1 MEVCINILI
10 LKIFKLMI
18 RGLHLI
24 LISSILILSCE
35 KDDICIEGSDN
46 TNRITIGFLDDE
58 TKNPTG
64 ISLVNLKSIGNDS
77 IIHET
82 FSGQSIKL
90 PLKVNSTKT
99 QFLLD
104 NNDLIDT
111 LTIYHQSIHQYLNR
125 SCGYKSNFIINSQ
138 TEITKQTGW
147 IREISVIKDSIFN
160 EEETNI
166 FIHY

>member
-1 MEVCINILI
+1 
-10 LKIFKLMI
+10 MI
-18 RGLHLI
+18 KGLHLI
-24 LISSILILSCE
+24 LISLILILSCE

-99 QFLLD
+99 QFLFD
-104 NNDLIDT
+104 NTDLIDT

-160 EEETNI
+160 EEQTNI

>member
-1 MEVCINILI
+1 M
-10 LKIFKLMI
+10 KIFKLMI
-18 RGLHLI
+18 KGLHLI
-24 LISSILILSCE
+24 LISLILILGCE

-46 TNRITIGFLDDE
+46 TNRITIGFLDDK

-99 QFLLD
+99 QFLFD

-160 EEETNI
+160 EEQTNI

>member
-35 KDDICIEGSDN
+35 KDDICIEGSEN

>member
-1 MEVCINILI
+1 
-10 LKIFKLMI
+10 MI
-18 RGLHLI
+18 KGLHLI
-24 LISSILILSCE
+24 LISLILILSCE

-46 TNRITIGFLDDE
+46 TNRITIGFLDDK

-77 IIHET
+77 IIYET

-160 EEETNI
+160 EEQTNI

>member
-1 MEVCINILI
+1 
-10 LKIFKLMI
+10 MI
-18 RGLHLI
+18 KGLHLI
-24 LISSILILSCE
+24 LISLILILSCE

-46 TNRITIGFLDDE
+46 TNRITIGFLDDK

-104 NNDLIDT
+104 NNNLIDT

-160 EEETNI
+160 EEATNI

>member
-1 MEVCINILI
+1 
-10 LKIFKLMI
+10 MI

-24 LISSILILSCE
+24 LIPLILILSCE
-35 KDDICIEGSDN
+35 KDDICIEGSEN
-46 TNRITIGFLDDE
+46 TNRITIGFLDYE

-90 PLKVNSTKT
+90 PLKVSSTKA

-104 NNDLIDT
+104 SNDLIDT